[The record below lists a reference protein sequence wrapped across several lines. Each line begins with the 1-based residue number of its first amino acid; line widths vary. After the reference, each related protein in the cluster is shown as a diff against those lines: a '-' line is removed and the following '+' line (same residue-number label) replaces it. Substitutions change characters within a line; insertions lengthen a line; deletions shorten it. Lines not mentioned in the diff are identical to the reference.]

1 MIDECQSIDLY
12 QFSFIYKGIF
22 FIIPLI
28 IVKVIINN
36 TLHIKIQC
44 IFGLKEVFM
53 KVKDM
58 CFYAL
63 FVVLIAVG
71 AFIKLPI
78 SIVPITL
85 QTLFIILA
93 AFVLKENAVSLT
105 C

>member
-1 MIDECQSIDLY
+1 MYLWLEGGFYESKRY
-12 QFSFIYKGIF
+12 
-22 FIIPLI
+22 
-28 IVKVIINN
+28 V
-36 TLHIKIQC
+36 
-44 IFGLKEVFM
+44 
-53 KVKDM
+53 
-58 CFYAL
+58 FYAL
-63 FVVLIAVG
+63 FAVLIAVG

>member
-1 MIDECQSIDLY
+1 
-12 QFSFIYKGIF
+12 
-22 FIIPLI
+22 
-28 IVKVIINN
+28 
-36 TLHIKIQC
+36 
-44 IFGLKEVFM
+44 M

-63 FVVLIAVG
+63 FAVLIAVG